1 LAPTKFVPVKFA
13 PIKLALL
20 RFALV
25 KFALVKFVCAKFEL
39 ESFALFKSIP
49 DKSLPVRSAPSQS
62 ESSGGLQVTT
72 NVVVPEEF
80 VSSVVSTAFKRPII
94 IESTIQTIINLVLR
108 VTAQNY
114 ITNTEYNH

>member
-1 LAPTKFVPVKFA
+1 MAPTKFVPVKFA

-20 RFALV
+20 RFAFV
-25 KFALVKFVCAKFEL
+25 KFAFVKFEL

-62 ESSGGLQVTT
+62 KFTGGLQIKT

-108 VTAQNY
+108 ATAQNY